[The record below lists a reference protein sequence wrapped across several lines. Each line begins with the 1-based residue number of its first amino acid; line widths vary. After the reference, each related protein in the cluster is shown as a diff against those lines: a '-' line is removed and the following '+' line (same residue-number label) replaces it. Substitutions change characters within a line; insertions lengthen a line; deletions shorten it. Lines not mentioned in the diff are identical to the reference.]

1 MFVSH
6 LVQNNDNSKMMLVR
20 KILFIC
26 QSETETDQSNHGL
39 RGGGG
44 GKKEEKLQYCS
55 LLLSERQ
62 NTAVLV
68 MGNTAQAKAGNMH
81 YCHALLQ
88 PDPCAVSQ
96 SVYIHIPFC
105 MHSEVILNAWGMHT
119 LKKRTTDLDV

>member
-1 MFVSH
+1 M
-6 LVQNNDNSKMMLVR
+6 
-20 KILFIC
+20 
-26 QSETETDQSNHGL
+26 
-39 RGGGG
+39 GGGG

-62 NTAVLV
+62 NAAVLV

-88 PDPCAVSQ
+88 ADPCAVSQ

-105 MHSEVILNAWGMHT
+105 IYSEVILNA
-119 LKKRTTDLDV
+119 